1 SAREGEALP
10 YPRRFA
16 VRESDRIV
24 LVKANDLDAVEA
36 AGNYVML
43 VAGSR
48 KHLMR
53 LTLVEMEKQLDPAR
67 FVRIHRSTIVNTD
80 RVREIRLDPH
90 GDCDLSM
97 ENGATYRLSRA
108 HGVRRL
114 SGYGGSFRWAGAS
127 RGAGSKLRSTTL
139 PPRADGRESAD
150 RARSTT
156 SRFSSRRA
164 KTPRRGSARSCRC
177 RSWSARRDTSE

>member
-1 SAREGEALP
+1 LRRARKEIVRGGAFPERAKLGALLEELESAREGDPAP
-10 YPRRFA
+10 AYPRRFA
-16 VRESDRIV
+16 VREADRIV
-24 LVKANDLDAVEA
+24 LVKASDLDAVEA

-53 LTLVEMEKQLDPAR
+53 LTLVEMERQLDPAR

-90 GDCDLSM
+90 GDCDISM

-108 HGVRRL
+108 HRDRLL
-114 SGYGGSFRWAGAS
+114 SGYGGSIR
-127 RGAGSKLRSTTL
+127 
-139 PPRADGRESAD
+139 
-150 RARSTT
+150 
-156 SRFSSRRA
+156 
-164 KTPRRGSARSCRC
+164 
-177 RSWSARRDTSE
+177 